1 MTRLNPKTPSSGMIL
16 GGKWLRVETMA
27 AAAPSFVF
35 QPHCDLQEI
44 MGISVLI
51 DVSIIKFGS
60 GRGRQ
65 QMTSSGGDSSSFICS
80 SFPAW
85 CH

>member
-1 MTRLNPKTPSSGMIL
+1 
-16 GGKWLRVETMA
+16 MA

-60 GRGRQ
+60 GRRR
-65 QMTSSGGDSSSFICS
+65 MTRVVVIRLLSFVPLFLPDVIRIRY
-80 SFPAW
+80 
-85 CH
+85 

>member
-1 MTRLNPKTPSSGMIL
+1 
-16 GGKWLRVETMA
+16 MA

-60 GRGRQ
+60 GRRR
-65 QMTSSGGDSSSFICS
+65 MTRVVVVIRLLSFVPLFLPDVIRIRY
-80 SFPAW
+80 
-85 CH
+85 

>member
-1 MTRLNPKTPSSGMIL
+1 
-16 GGKWLRVETMA
+16 MA

-60 GRGRQ
+60 GRR
-65 QMTSSGGDSSSFICS
+65 QMTRVIRLLSFVPLFLPDVIRIRY
-80 SFPAW
+80 
-85 CH
+85 

>member
-1 MTRLNPKTPSSGMIL
+1 MAG
-16 GGKWLRVETMA
+16 A

-44 MGISVLI
+44 MRISVLI

-65 QMTSSGGDSSSFICS
+65 QMTRVVVIRLLSFVPLFLPDVIRIRYIN
-80 SFPAW
+80 
-85 CH
+85 

>member
-1 MTRLNPKTPSSGMIL
+1 
-16 GGKWLRVETMA
+16 MA

-60 GRGRQ
+60 GR
-65 QMTSSGGDSSSFICS
+65 QMTRVIRLLSFVPLFLPDVIRIRY
-80 SFPAW
+80 
-85 CH
+85 